1 MMEYWSDGVLGLPAR
16 HTRNPVLHRSTVL
29 LEMIEGLRD
38 KVVIVTG
45 GAHGIGKAY
54 CLGFAKAGARI
65 VIADIDRA
73 AAARTVAEIGKDVGA
88 PALALSTDV
97 SDETSTKEMAARAL
111 ERFGCIDVLINNA
124 AVFSVVPMNRGRIET
139 IEPDEWDRLMAV
151 NLRGVFLCCRAVLP
165 AMRQQKSG
173 KIITIASGTVFAGAP
188 GRIHYVTS
196 KAATIGFT
204 RTLAREVGDD
214 NINVNCLAPG
224 NTLSEENPTEQMV
237 KFRES
242 SVGLRSLK
250 RIQVPDDVVGAMLF
264 LASPLSD
271 YITGQTINVDGGI
284 SFL

>member
-1 MMEYWSDGVLGLPAR
+1 M
-16 HTRNPVLHRSTVL
+16 
-29 LEMIEGLRD
+29 EMIEGLKD

-54 CLGFAKAGARI
+54 CLAFGKTGARV
-65 VIADIDRA
+65 VIADVDQA
-73 AAARTVAEIGKDVGA
+73 GAEQVAEEITGNSGT
-88 PALALSTDV
+88 PALALRTDV
-97 SDETSTKEMAARAL
+97 SAEGSTQAMAGHTL
-111 ERFGCIDVLINNA
+111 ERFGRIDALINNA

-139 IEPDEWDRLMAV
+139 IDPEEWDQLMAV
-151 NLRGVFLCCRAVLP
+151 NLRGLFFCCRAVLP
-165 AMRQQKSG
+165 VMRKQKSG

-204 RTLAREVGDD
+204 RTLAREVGGD

-224 NTLSEENPTEQMV
+224 NTLSEENPSEQMI

-242 SVGLRSLK
+242 SVGLRALK
-250 RIQVPDDVVGAMLF
+250 RIQMPDDVVGAMLF
-264 LASPLSD
+264 LTSPLSD
-271 YITGQTINVDGGI
+271 FMTGQTINVDGGI

>member
-1 MMEYWSDGVLGLPAR
+1 
-16 HTRNPVLHRSTVL
+16 
-29 LEMIEGLRD
+29 MIEGLKD

-45 GAHGIGKAY
+45 GAHGIGKVYA
-54 CLGFAKAGARI
+54 LGFAKAGAQV
-65 VIADIDRA
+65 VIADIDH
-73 AAARTVAEIGKDVGA
+73 RTAEQVAAEIGNNTEVS
-88 PALALSTDV
+88 ALALHTDV
-97 SDETSTKEMAARAL
+97 SDEASTKEMAARTL
-111 ERFGCIDVLINNA
+111 ERFGRIDALINNA

-139 IEPDEWDRLMAV
+139 IDPEEWDRLMAV
-151 NLRGVFLCCRAVLP
+151 NLRGLFFCCRAVLP
-165 AMRQQKSG
+165 TMRKQKSG

-196 KAATIGFT
+196 KAATLGFT

-224 NTLSEENPTEQMV
+224 NTLSEENPTEQMI

-242 SVGLRSLK
+242 SVALRALK
-250 RIQVPDDVVGAMLF
+250 RIQMPADVVGAMLF

-271 YITGQTINVDGGI
+271 FITGQTINVDGGI